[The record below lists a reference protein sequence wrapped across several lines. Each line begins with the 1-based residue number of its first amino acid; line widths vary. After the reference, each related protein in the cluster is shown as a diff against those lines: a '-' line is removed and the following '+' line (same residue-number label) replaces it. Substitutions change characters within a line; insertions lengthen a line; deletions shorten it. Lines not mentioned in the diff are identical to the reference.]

1 MNKTTSKTNEN
12 VEANIKKCAED
23 VFLERGFAG
32 TKTTEI
38 ASRAGVNHAMLH
50 YYYRTKQ
57 NLFNVIFQEKLS
69 LLASSFTDAFN
80 SDLPF
85 LKKLEQA
92 IQRHFDFVRQNPR
105 LVFFIYF
112 EITNDKSQT
121 KAMFNELLPNL
132 KSLFHS
138 LDLDLKSEINQGH
151 IRPIETYDLLL
162 NVFALNVTTFMT
174 IPFLNDKVKG
184 DDEVLNHFLE
194 ERKKNNVDF
203 IMKAILNHASKPSAV
218 QTSLSFDF

>member
-1 MNKTTSKTNEN
+1 MSTATDKTKDN
-12 VEANIKKCAED
+12 VEANIKKYAED

-69 LLASSFTDAFN
+69 LLASSFTDAFS

-92 IQRHFDFVRQNPR
+92 IQKHFDFVRQNPR

-112 EITNDKSQT
+112 EITNEKSQT
-121 KAMFNELLPNL
+121 KAMLNELLPNV
-132 KSLFHS
+132 KQLFHS
-138 LDLDLKSEINQGH
+138 LDLDLKSEINKGH
-151 IRPIETYDLLL
+151 IRQIETYDLLL
-162 NVFALNVTTFMT
+162 NVFALNVTTFMAL
-174 IPFLNDKVKG
+174 PFFNDKVA
-184 DDEVLNHFLE
+184 DNEVLNHFLE

-203 IMKAILNHASKPSAV
+203 ILKSILNQGSKPPV
-218 QTSLSFDF
+218 IQTSLSFDF